1 VPPSAETLLLH
12 RAEAAA
18 ARLPPLLVAAERV
31 AAAIQIGVHGRKRAG
46 PGETFWQFRPYR
58 DGDPAAKVDWRRS
71 AKGDRLFVREREWEA
86 AQTVWLWRD
95 ASPSMEYRSHKNLMT
110 KRERAEILLLAL
122 AMLLVRAGERVALLG
137 GEPPT
142 TTRGGIDRM
151 ATTLTHASIHAKD
164 TAPGLPPAEGT
175 VRYSRFVAF
184 GDFLDPVEETA
195 ARLRA
200 HASRGVK
207 GHLVQV
213 FDPAEET
220 LPFAG
225 RVRFEGPEAEGETLI
240 ERADSLRDAYGEKLA
255 AHRAGLAQASARL
268 DYTFDTHRTDQ
279 PASSALLPLF
289 AAIGERD

>member
-1 VPPSAETLLLH
+1 MASSAETLLLH
-12 RAEAAA
+12 RAEAASD
-18 ARLPPLLVAAERV
+18 RLPPLLVAAERV

-58 DGDPAAKVDWRRS
+58 EGDPASKVDWRRS

-110 KRERAEILLLAL
+110 KRERAEVLLLAL
-122 AMLLVRAGERVALLG
+122 ALVLVRAGERVALLG

-142 TTRGGIDRM
+142 TTRAGIDRM
-151 ATTLTHASIHAKD
+151 AAALLRPSNN
-164 TAPGLPPAEGT
+164 APGLPPAEGT
-175 VRYSRFVAF
+175 VRYARFVAF
-184 GDFLDPVEETA
+184 GDFLDPVDDTA

-225 RVRFEGPEAEGETLI
+225 RVRFEGPESEGETLI
-240 ERADSLRDAYGEKLA
+240 ERADSLREAYGEKLA
-255 AHRAGLAQASARL
+255 AHRAGLAQACARL
-268 DYTFDTHRTDQ
+268 DFTFDTHRTDQ
-279 PASSALLPLF
+279 PASAALLPLF

>member
-1 VPPSAETLLLH
+1 MPPSAETLLLH

-18 ARLPPLLVAAERV
+18 DRLPPLLVAAERV
-31 AAAIQIGVHGRKRAG
+31 AAAIQIGIHGRKRAG

-58 DGDPAAKVDWRRS
+58 EGDPASKVDWRRS
-71 AKGDRLFVREREWEA
+71 AKGDRLYIREREWEA

-95 ASPSMEYRSHKNLMT
+95 ASPSMDYRSHKNLTT

-122 AMLLVRAGERVALLG
+122 AIVLVRAGERVALLG

-142 TTRGGIDRM
+142 TTRAGIDRM
-151 ATTLTHASIHAKD
+151 AIALAHNHGALGST
-164 TAPGLPPAEGT
+164 PGLPSAEGT
-175 VRYSRFVAF
+175 VRYARFVAF

-195 ARLRA
+195 TRLRA

-225 RVRFEGPEAEGETLI
+225 RVRFEGPESEGETLI
-240 ERADSLRDAYGEKLA
+240 ERADSLRDAYSEKLA
-255 AHRAGLAQASARL
+255 AHRAGLAQTCSRL
-268 DYTFDTHRTDQ
+268 DFTFDTHRTDQ

>member
-18 ARLPPLLVAAERV
+18 SRLPPLLVAAERV
-31 AAAIQIGVHGRKRAG
+31 AAAIQIGIHGRKRAG

-58 DGDPAAKVDWRRS
+58 EGDPAAKVDWRRS
-71 AKGDRLFVREREWEA
+71 AKGDRLFIREREWEA

-95 ASPSMEYRSHKNLMT
+95 ASPSMEYRSHKNLTT

-122 AMLLVRAGERVALLG
+122 AIVLVRAGERVALLG

-142 TTRGGIDRM
+142 TTRAGIDRM
-151 ATTLTHASIHAKD
+151 AIALTHTKS
-164 TAPGLPPAEGT
+164 APGLPPAEGT
-175 VRYSRFVAF
+175 VRYARFVAF

-213 FDPAEET
+213 FDPAEES

-225 RVRFEGPEAEGETLI
+225 RVRFEGPESEGETLI

-255 AHRAGLAQASARL
+255 AHRAGLAQACSRL
-268 DYTFDTHRTDQ
+268 DFTFDTHRTDQ
-279 PASSALLPLF
+279 PASAALLPLF